1 VPGTPDFLNLF
12 VQPPGDLLYYL
23 TVFVLSVISVLMAL
37 GHRLRHPESR
47 TAQRYVAASVAIVVV
62 WFVVMSGALIALLSN
77 QTSDALLPPM
87 ERAAHILTVL
97 FAGWAFITADSDRWG
112 RAGNLA
118 LLGILAVIIIGY
130 VITGVEWAGSF
141 VDQDFN
147 LTSGGSAW
155 SFITLLL
162 SVLGF
167 ILTLAYIHLVRDAP
181 LKLVFFLVLIAG
193 NLATIIQIGQGVL
206 IGDYPGP
213 SRLAFMAALLFLPA
227 ILYRMIIAGL
237 EAALLSASR
246 TSSAA
251 AISQMP
257 SPTATSV
264 VPMVPP
270 PAAVPAPPTTLAGAV
285 AERESAQLMK
295 ALGMMLEQATPDNI
309 PERILNAAL
318 TVLKAD
324 VGALLTTQDANYA
337 DITTGLDKVMSRSVT
352 GISINLEEQPTL
364 QNAIERR
371 LQRPLFTDRN
381 ADELRDLY
389 TRMDIS
395 SVGPTYF
402 QPLVSNRELRA
413 VLLIGLPYTQ
423 RELTDAEQELLKGIG
438 IIAASLLAL
447 SHAARD
453 SRLQAEERVIEAMVK
468 GVPLDAVETA
478 GDLSALEL
486 LRDELT
492 SARDQIATLNQ
503 QVTELKIQLDDER
516 SRVALSLGDTEE
528 GKSISQRVIALNEE
542 QQRIL
547 EERERLS
554 ARLRE
559 AETALAS
566 ATTDDDTSVFKTM
579 VEALRKEKED
589 LLAQRDRLQTL
600 LDEFRAASAESLP
613 EAMKAMLDQLT
624 QDKARTEA
632 ERDAFAARLTDIEAQ
647 LQALGVQDGA
657 TGLAQIIGQ
666 LREQRAALQA
676 RYDALKLER
685 DALVNERGQFSKG
698 IQQEQE
704 RDSQLLKLQADVTH
718 LAADREALTKQRDSL
733 RAERDEIQA
742 RMEALKDQQAR
753 LMAEV
758 AAFEQELT
766 ENHEEQNE
774 LREQIEALANERS
787 ELARERDRLTAEKHA
802 LEMEREQLLAR
813 FEGDRDRIARLGD
826 EGVGSLTRMID
837 EITTQRAELE
847 RELNEARSAI
857 EALED
862 RLEILQLRAG
872 QAQPQIVYR
881 SDDPE
886 QFLGMI
892 QELRTPMTSI
902 VGYVDLVLNESAGI
916 LGEMQRK
923 FMQRVHANVA
933 RLASMLDD
941 LIRISILDAGRFTLS
956 RSPIDMIELIEDA
969 ITSASPQLRE
979 KGLSIHLSLEE
990 DAPPVSADRD
1000 AMGQVIGQLLTNA
1013 YLVSPAGSDVYV
1025 SARHVAEGQEVY
1037 GHTPRAESLL
1047 ISVEDSGGGIAPED
1061 IPRVFARK
1069 YKAENPLVQG
1079 LGDTGVGL
1087 AIAKALVEA
1096 HDGEVW
1102 LDTREGVGSVF
1113 SFTIPIAAVAEL
1125 ER

>member
-1 VPGTPDFLNLF
+1 MSGTPDFLNMF
-12 VQPPGDLLYYL
+12 VVPPGDLLYYL
-23 TVFVLSVISVLMAL
+23 TVFVLSLISVLMSL
-37 GHRLRHPESR
+37 GHRLRHRENQ
-47 TAQRYVAASVAIVVV
+47 TALRYLVASIGIVAV
-62 WFVVMSGALIALLSN
+62 WFVVMAGALIALLSN

-87 ERAAHILTVL
+87 ERVAHVLTILL
-97 FAGWAFITADSDRWG
+97 AGWAFITGDHDRWG
-112 RAGNLA
+112 RYGNLA
-118 LLGILAVIIIGY
+118 VLALFAVIIIGY
-130 VITGVEWAGSF
+130 VITGVEWAGSYAS
-141 VDQDFN
+141 QDFN
-147 LTSGGSAW
+147 LTSGGSSW

-167 ILTLAYIHLVRDAP
+167 ILTLAYIHLIKDAP
-181 LKLVFFLVLIAG
+181 LKLVFFLILVAG
-193 NLATIIQIGQGVL
+193 SLATIIQIGQSQ
-206 IGDYPGP
+206 ITGDYPGP
-213 SRLAFMAALLFLPA
+213 TRLAFMAGLFILPA
-227 ILYRMIIAGL
+227 ILYRMIVESL
-237 EAALLSASR
+237 ESQILASR
-246 TSSAA
+246 RAPVSA
-251 AISQMP
+251 
-257 SPTATSV
+257 ATSV
-264 VPMVPP
+264 PSPVATSVM
-270 PAAVPAPPTTLAGAV
+270 AAVPQQAAPVIPPSSLATAV
-285 AERESAQLMK
+285 TERESAQLMK

-309 PERILNAAL
+309 PERILNASLA
-318 TVLKAD
+318 VLKAD
-324 VGALLTTQDANYA
+324 VGALLTAQDANYA
-337 DITTGLDKVMSRSVT
+337 DITAGLDKVMSRSVT
-352 GISINLEEQPTL
+352 GISINLDEQPTL

-389 TRMDIS
+389 TRMDIANT
-395 SVGPTYF
+395 GPTYF

-413 VLLIGLPYTQ
+413 ILLIGLPYTQ
-423 RELTDAEQELLKGIG
+423 RELTDGEQELLKGIG

-453 SRLQAEERVIEAMVK
+453 LRLQAEERVIEAMVK
-468 GVPLDAVETA
+468 GLPLDQVDNV
-478 GDLSALEL
+478 GDLSALDL

-492 SARDQIATLNQ
+492 NARDQITTLNQ

-566 ATTDDDTSVFKTM
+566 ATSDDDASIFKTM

-589 LLAQRDRLQTL
+589 LVSQRDRLQSL
-600 LDEFRAASAESLP
+600 LDDFRAASAESLP
-613 EAMKAMLDQLT
+613 DAMRAMLDQLT
-624 QDKARTEA
+624 EDKARTEA
-632 ERDAFAARLTDIEAQ
+632 ERDSFAARLTDIEGQ

-666 LREQRAALQA
+666 LREQRAALQS

-685 DALVNERGQFSKG
+685 DALANERGQYSKG
-698 IQQEQE
+698 MQQEQE

-774 LREQIEALANERS
+774 LREQIEGLANERS
-787 ELARERDRLTAEKHA
+787 QLARERDRLTAEKHA

-837 EITTQRAELE
+837 EITTQRADLE
-847 RELNEARSAI
+847 RELYESRSAI

-862 RLEILQLRAG
+862 RLEMLQLRAG
-872 QAQPQIVYR
+872 NAQPQVVYR

-923 FMQRVHANVA
+923 FMQRVNSNVT
-933 RLASMLDD
+933 RLANMLDD
-941 LIRISILDAGRFTLS
+941 LIRISILDAGRFILS
-956 RSPIDMIELIEDA
+956 KASIDMIELIEDA
-969 ITSASPQLRE
+969 ITAASPQLRE
-979 KGLSIHLSLEE
+979 KGLSIHLNLQE
-990 DAPPVSADRD
+990 DAPLVVADRD

-1013 YLVSPAGSDVYV
+1013 YLVSPAGSDIYV
-1025 SARHVAEGQEVY
+1025 SARYLAPGDEVY
-1037 GHTPRAESLL
+1037 GHSPKVESL
-1047 ISVEDSGGGIAPED
+1047 IVSVEDSGGGIAPED
-1061 IPRVFARK
+1061 VPRVFARK

-1102 LDTREGVGSVF
+1102 LDTRDSVGSVF
-1113 SFTIPIAAVAEL
+1113 NFTLPVEAVPEL